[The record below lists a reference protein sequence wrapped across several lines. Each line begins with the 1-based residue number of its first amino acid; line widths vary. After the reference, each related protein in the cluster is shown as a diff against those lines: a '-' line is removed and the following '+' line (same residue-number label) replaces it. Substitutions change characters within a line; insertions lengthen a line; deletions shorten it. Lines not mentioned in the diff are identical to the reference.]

1 MKKNS
6 LGSRI
11 RESRKRNNLTQEQ
24 LANFLGISKRT
35 VVYYESDKNS
45 PTVETLKEIA
55 KVCDQ
60 SPEYLLTGIGQTND
74 YKRENSSQA
83 LVGRGESQEENSFAP
98 YDLIADRIRKSAN
111 LVGRTDSEIARVLG
125 VARQSVQGYK
135 QEGKFPASRIVS
147 FCLKNNVS
155 LDWMA
160 TGIGPMHGE
169 ETEDG
174 FPADRELSQI
184 DVSEVASRLS
194 EEVKLHANGDGEEFA
209 EEAGVDRSDMND
221 YLEGKRL
228 PAPRDCVRFFEKFG
242 IKTGWLIWGKKEGQ
256 EGKSVFAEEA
266 PTTFR
271 DNRLK
276 RAIEHIQYIYEN
288 ADAVDEVGPLLG
300 RIEAL
305 HDRVKKRRNQKIG

>member
-55 KVCDQ
+55 KICDQ
-60 SPEYLLTGIGQTND
+60 SPEYLLTGSRQANEF
-74 YKRENSSQA
+74 KRENDSQA
-83 LVGRGESQEENSFAP
+83 LVGRGESQEEYSFAP
-98 YDLIADRIRKSAN
+98 YDLVADRIRKSAN

-160 TGIGPMHGE
+160 TGVGPMRGE
-169 ETEDG
+169 ETDDD
-174 FPADRELSQI
+174 FSADRELSQI
-184 DVSEVASRLS
+184 DVSEVGSRLS
-194 EEVKLHANGDGEEFA
+194 GEVKAHTNGDGERFA
-209 EEAGVDRSDMND
+209 DEAGIDRSDMND

-228 PAPRDCVRFFEKFG
+228 PAPRDCVRLFEKFG
-242 IKTGWLIWGKKEGQ
+242 INTGWLIWGKKEEQQGDYKLP
-256 EGKSVFAEEA
+256 ETSV
-266 PTTFR
+266 TFR

-276 RAIEHIQYIYEN
+276 RAVEHIQYIYEN

-305 HDRVKKRRNQKIG
+305 HDRVKKRRNQKIR

>member
-1 MKKNS
+1 MT
-6 LGSRI
+6 GS
-11 RESRKRNNLTQEQ
+11 
-24 LANFLGISKRT
+24 
-35 VVYYESDKNS
+35 
-45 PTVETLKEIA
+45 
-55 KVCDQ
+55 
-60 SPEYLLTGIGQTND
+60 GQITD
-74 YKRENSSQA
+74 LKRETDSRV
-83 LVGRGESQEENSFAP
+83 LVGRGENQEENSFAP
-98 YDLIADRIRKSAN
+98 YDLVADRIRKSAN

-169 ETEDG
+169 VIEDD
-174 FPADRELSQI
+174 FPGDMELSQI
-184 DVSEVASRLS
+184 DVSEVGNRLNG
-194 EEVKLHANGDGEEFA
+194 EVKVHTNGDGEKFA
-209 EEAGVDRSDMND
+209 DEAGIDRSDMND

-228 PAPRDCVRFFEKFG
+228 PAPRDCVRLFEKFG
-242 IKTGWLIWGKKEGQ
+242 IKTGWLIWGKKEEQ
-256 EGKSVFAEEA
+256 EVNYKIEDV
-266 PTTFR
+266 PKVFR

-276 RAIEHIQYIYEN
+276 RAVEHIQYIYEN

-305 HDRVKKRRNQKIG
+305 HDRVKKRRNQKIR

>member
-55 KVCDQ
+55 KICKQ
-60 SPEYLLTGIGQTND
+60 SPEYLLTGVSQV
-74 YKRENSSQA
+74 YEFKRENSSKI
-83 LVGRGESQEENSFAP
+83 SIDPTSNQEEYSFAP
-98 YDLIADRIRKSAN
+98 YDLVADRIRKSAN
-111 LVGRTDSEIARVLG
+111 LIGRTDSEIARVLG

-135 QEGKFPASRIVS
+135 QEGKFPASRVVS
-147 FCLKNNVS
+147 FCLKNDVS

-160 TGIGPMHGE
+160 TGIGPMRGE
-169 ETEDG
+169 EPKVD
-174 FPADRELSQI
+174 FPLNKELSQI
-184 DVSEVASRLS
+184 DVSEVGDRLKG
-194 EEVKLHANGDGEEFA
+194 EVNIYTNGDEKKFA
-209 EEAGVDRSDMND
+209 DESGIDRADLSD

-228 PAPRDCVRFFEKFG
+228 PAPRDCVRLFEKFG
-242 IKTGWLIWGKKEGQ
+242 IKTGWLIWGKTDEQISDHGFS
-256 EGKSVFAEEA
+256 ENPA
-266 PTTFR
+266 TFF
-271 DNRLK
+271 DDRLK

-305 HDRVKKRRNQKIG
+305 HDRVKKRRNQK